1 MTILVTLLTQKRRRL
16 QHVIATIPTLLFNLL
31 PSKTDIMRIFFAA
44 IIVLLGVNFAI
55 ELMNSSMVE
64 LIKERNEQLERAID
78 QM

>member
-1 MTILVTLLTQKRRRL
+1 
-16 QHVIATIPTLLFNLL
+16 
-31 PSKTDIMRIFFAA
+31 MRIFFAA
-44 IIVLLGVNFAI
+44 IIVLLGVNFGI

>member
-1 MTILVTLLTQKRRRL
+1 
-16 QHVIATIPTLLFNLL
+16 
-31 PSKTDIMRIFFAA
+31 MRIFFLA
-44 IIVLLGVNFAI
+44 IIVLLGVNFGI

>member
-1 MTILVTLLTQKRRRL
+1 
-16 QHVIATIPTLLFNLL
+16 
-31 PSKTDIMRIFFAA
+31 MRIFFAA

>member
-1 MTILVTLLTQKRRRL
+1 
-16 QHVIATIPTLLFNLL
+16 
-31 PSKTDIMRIFFAA
+31 MRIFFAA
-44 IIVLLGVNFAI
+44 IIILLGVNFGI